1 MSSAESGRK
10 YAKISTRKAADDRS
24 PRTTSLSTVDKQLVS
39 LNQAVHIYNLKLSSK
54 LKQPTANGGEDT
66 PKQVNQS
73 LDIKAVGKK

>member
-1 MSSAESGRK
+1 
-10 YAKISTRKAADDRS
+10 
-24 PRTTSLSTVDKQLVS
+24 VDKQLVS